1 QLKNQMEIYF
11 YGKWSNRYLK
21 EICYAFQEISSSQ
34 LICTVQLMEILASNN
49 QSFSEQ
55 LIRIVLQSI
64 AQAHTN
70 DLKSIFKFLSYI
82 LLIED
87 SLQIKRLQL
96 AFEGI
101 NESGSG
107 DNCQH
112 FTGLY
117 SLIRTSI
124 ESEQRRAYQTVKFLI
139 NLSNRNSSCK
149 DYFSSTAMQ
158 WEFAINWLKQQMQT
172 SWQWSPA
179 QNVSN
184 EDTDTRSFQRTRS
197 AQFTLE
203 QAQSL
208 LQQTTTSNNDT
219 STNELME
226 LNDTQSQ
233 SSSQS
238 TLVGID

>member
-1 QLKNQMEIYF
+1 L
-11 YGKWSNRYLK
+11 
-21 EICYAFQEISSSQ
+21 
-34 LICTVQLMEILASNN
+34 V
-49 QSFSEQ
+49 
-55 LIRIVLQSI
+55 
-64 AQAHTN
+64 
-70 DLKSIFKFLSYI
+70 
-82 LLIED
+82 ED
-87 SLQIKRLQL
+87 SLQTKRLQL
-96 AFEGI
+96 AFEGT

-107 DNCQH
+107 DNYQH
-112 FTGLY
+112 ITGLY

-139 NLSNRNSSCK
+139 NLSNRNSACK
-149 DYFSSTAMQ
+149 DYFSSTAFQ

-208 LQQTTTSNNDT
+208 LQQTTISNNDT

-238 TLVGID
+238 TLAGID